1 MPTPNQALATVM
13 AQAVVDE
20 MSSATVRILDGAT
33 TLAEVTLPA
42 TAGTVSNGVITWD
55 CDPDL
60 VDSSINA
67 SGTADGAEIDNGSGD
82 VLDLTVGV
90 GSGDLQLDTLT
101 FVSGGTFTLESL
113 TTTVPN
119 TGA

>member
-20 MSSATVRILDGAT
+20 MAGATMRILDGAT
-33 TLAEVTLPA
+33 TLAEVTLP
-42 TAGTVSNGVITWD
+42 TPAGTVSNGVITWD

-60 VDSSINA
+60 VDSSNNA
-67 SGTADGAEIDNGSGD
+67 SGDADGGEVDNGSGV
-82 VLDLTVGV
+82 VLEITVGV

-101 FVSGGTFTLESL
+101 FVSGGTFTVQSF
-113 TTTVPN
+113 TTTVQN